1 MCAGMCAIRI
11 ASQSQ
16 FSAPPDE
23 YISARSLGPRSV
35 FGLGSACW
43 RKPSRL
49 RSCSGYPSSIAKR
62 ASARIGGMG
71 TGFCDDSVLHG
82 PTTPYTM
89 ERVTLILLWAKSM
102 SPHFKPNISLCRKP
116 VEAARRTNVR
126 SRTSRL
132 STNALISLGTSTV
145 GGLRRFAPWN

>member
-1 MCAGMCAIRI
+1 MCAGTCAIR
-11 ASQSQ
+11 SVPQ
-16 FSAPPDE
+16 FQPSALPDE
-23 YISARSLGPRSV
+23 YMSAKSLGPRSV
-35 FGLGSACW
+35 FDLDSACW

-49 RSCSGYPSSIAKR
+49 HSCTGYLSSIATKR
-62 ASARIGGMG
+62 RARIGGMG

-89 ERVTLILLWAKSM
+89 ERVTLIFLWAKSM

-126 SRTSRL
+126 SRTSKL

-145 GGLRRFAPWN
+145 GGLRRFAL